1 MPSSP
6 KCTGYCGPADTFS
19 SPTSP
24 TVDRSR
30 PRPSATSIS
39 GPPELPVACR
49 AQAGRKCSSRPASST
64 FATAPKSTRSAA
76 PPARTEPGP
85 TTSTATRSSRGSPPR
100 IGRRK
105 EPGMALTR
113 TVIHP
118 PRDVARHLELA
129 AKLGAEVVA
138 TLDTHVHADYV
149 SGATELALLGAD
161 AIVPSGSSPRWGHR
175 TIDADETLAIGDMVL
190 RAIPTPGH
198 TPEHLAYALEVSGRT
213 EAVFTGGSL
222 ILGGAARTDL
232 LG

>member
-6 KCTGYCGPADTFS
+6 KCTGCCGPADTFS

-30 PRPSATSIS
+30 PRLSATSIS

-113 TVIHP
+113 TVIHTLRDDALANTSYLVEVDEGHAVTIDP
-118 PRDVARHLELA
+118 PRDVDRHLELA
-129 AKLGAEVVA
+129 AKLGAEVV
-138 TLDTHVHADYV
+138 
-149 SGATELALLGAD
+149 
-161 AIVPSGSSPRWGHR
+161 
-175 TIDADETLAIGDMVL
+175 
-190 RAIPTPGH
+190 
-198 TPEHLAYALEVSGRT
+198 
-213 EAVFTGGSL
+213 
-222 ILGGAARTDL
+222 
-232 LG
+232 